1 MLPDAVTT
9 RPLATQPMVTRHR
22 NHGTWVLGLLAMVML
37 FGCTGATWKHVRNAP
52 AYQAP
57 KAIAV
62 AISVETAG
70 EGLDEA
76 LGEFYLTLASELKSL
91 GIAATMVERPPAA
104 SSAELRIIQWNKGS
118 RWLRYWMDA
127 AGEAYMVVMVRIA
140 SAEGRPGF
148 SGVVRGHV
156 NGGWFG
162 GHHANAGEYAAAA
175 IVKAIATGKAEQA
188 QER

>member
-1 MLPDAVTT
+1 
-9 RPLATQPMVTRHR
+9 MV
-22 NHGTWVLGLLAMVML
+22 LS

-52 AYQAP
+52 GYQAP

-62 AISVETAG
+62 AILVETAG

-76 LGEFYLTLASELKSL
+76 LREFHLTLASELKSL
-91 GIAATMVERPPAA
+91 GIAATLVERPLAA
-104 SSAELRIIQWNKGS
+104 NSAELRIIQWNKGS

-127 AGEAYMVVMVRIA
+127 AGEAYMVVMVRI
-140 SAEGRPGF
+140 SPAEGRPGF

-162 GHHANAGEYAAAA
+162 GNHANAGEYAAAA
-175 IVKAIATGKAEQA
+175 IAKAIATGRVEQA
-188 QER
+188 QEQ